1 MKFSNV
7 KMRWDVLHSEK
18 TKTKIVCTIGP
29 ATSSRPMLRRLVDAG
44 MSVARLN
51 FSHGTLDEHATQIR
65 SIRAVAAEKKISIGI
80 LADLPGPKIRVG
92 RVSPEPVELSPG
104 SQLILTAR
112 RLIGNQRIVS
122 LSHPSILRHLRKGDR
137 VFLEDGTVRLAVEQG
152 GRDEAVCRV
161 VTGGLLASGKG
172 VNLPDKG
179 MKPGAL
185 TRRDVALLE
194 FALAHEVDFVGISF
208 VTTSND
214 LRRARRIV
222 KAAGSRAWIIAKI
235 ETRLAVENFETIV
248 RQANGIMVA
257 RGDLGVEMN
266 VEDVPV
272 LQKEII
278 GKSNA
283 AGKPVITAT
292 QMLESMVNNP
302 TPTRAEVT
310 DIANAII
317 DGTDAVMLSEET
329 AVGKYPVEAVEV
341 MKRVAAV
348 TEKNLPYG
356 TLLDSRRALVKPIVQ
371 ESISFSACEVA
382 YALKA
387 GCIVANTRTGLTA
400 HRVSKYRS
408 PVPII
413 ALTYDIPV
421 MNRLS
426 LLWGV
431 YAYRVKKLATT
442 AEIFTAAKT
451 AAKHSGT
458 VSKGGKIVVV
468 CGDPSTPGGTTDL
481 LRVQPI

>member
-1 MKFSNV
+1 MGSQETN
-7 KMRWDVLHSEK
+7 
-18 TKTKIVCTIGP
+18 TKIVCTLGP
-29 ATSSRPMLRRLVDAG
+29 ATSSAAVIGRMIEAG
-44 MSVARLN
+44 MNVARLN
-51 FSHGTLDEHATQIR
+51 FSHGAIEEHASQIR
-65 SIRAVAAEKKISIGI
+65 LIRAVARKKRAAVGI

-92 RVSPEPVELSPG
+92 RIAPEPVELEAG
-104 SQLILTAR
+104 SHLVLTAR
-112 RLIGNQRIVS
+112 RLVGNQRVVS
-122 LSHPSILRHLRKGDR
+122 ISHPSILRQLRRGDR
-137 VFLEDGTVRLAVEQG
+137 VFLEDGIVRLEVVSAKENEV
-152 GRDEAVCRV
+152 VCKI
-161 VTGGLLASGKG
+161 VTGGSLSSGKG
-172 VNLPDKG
+172 VNLPDKR
-179 MKPGAL
+179 MKLGAL
-185 TRRDVALLE
+185 TKRDIRLLK
-194 FALAHEVDFVGISF
+194 FALSNGVDFVGISF
-208 VTTSND
+208 VTSSKD
-214 LRRARRIV
+214 LRQARRILD
-222 KAAGSRAWIIAKI
+222 AADSGAWLIAKI
-235 ETRLAVENFETIV
+235 ETRLAVENFASIV
-248 RQANGIMVA
+248 KQANGIMVA

-266 VEDVPV
+266 VEDIPV

-278 GKSNA
+278 RKSNA

-329 AVGKYPVEAVEV
+329 AVGKYPVEAVNV

-356 TLLDSRRALVKPIVQ
+356 ALLDARRARVKPIVQ

-387 GCIVANTRTGLTA
+387 GCIVANTRTGITA

-408 PVPII
+408 SVPII
-413 ALTYDIPV
+413 ALTYILPV

-431 YAYRVKKLATT
+431 YPYRVKKLTTT
-442 AEIFTAAKT
+442 AEIFSAAKL
-451 AAKHSGT
+451 AAKSNGT
-458 VSKGGKIVVV
+458 VKEGGKIVVV

-481 LRVQPI
+481 LRVQAI